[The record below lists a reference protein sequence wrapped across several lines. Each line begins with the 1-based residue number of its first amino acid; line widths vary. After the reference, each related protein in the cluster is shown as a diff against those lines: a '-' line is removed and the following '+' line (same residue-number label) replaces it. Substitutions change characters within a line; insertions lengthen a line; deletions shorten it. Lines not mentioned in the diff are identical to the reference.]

1 MPTPQVTTF
10 KVVEGE
16 SSIVIRVNLLS
27 DGSGELVNAPILY
40 PSDLV
45 PPRQN
50 NRPTFRIEQMWYG
63 AVIFDFSIG
72 AGTLQPVNIWTVAKA
87 CDSHVDFRSF
97 GGLLDQNVY
106 VTPPN
111 DDNGVLT
118 ISTVGFAPA
127 GSIGTIVLALRKT
140 NEPR

>member
-1 MPTPQVTTF
+1 MPTPQITTT

-16 SSIVIRVNLLS
+16 SLLVIRVNLLS
-27 DGSGELVNAPILY
+27 DGSGELVNVPFLS

-45 PPRQN
+45 PPRAN
-50 NRPTFRIEQMWYG
+50 NRPTFRIAQLWYG
-63 AVIFDFSIG
+63 LVWFDVTIG
-72 AGTLQPVNIWTVAKA
+72 AGTLQPVPIWTIARD

-106 VTPPN
+106 SSPPN

-118 ISTVGFAPA
+118 ITTNGFAPV
-127 GSIGTIVLALRKT
+127 GSQGTITLSLVKT
-140 NEPR
+140 NAP